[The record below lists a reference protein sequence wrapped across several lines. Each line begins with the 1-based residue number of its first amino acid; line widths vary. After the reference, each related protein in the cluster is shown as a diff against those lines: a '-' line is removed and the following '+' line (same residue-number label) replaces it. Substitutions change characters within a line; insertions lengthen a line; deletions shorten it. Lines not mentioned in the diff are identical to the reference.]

1 MISYFSRAAYGS
13 EHQGEVIVHGRSRR
27 GVTAFGGVNALR
39 GTVKICDLNDYF
51 RAFAR
56 FGNGCGYGARAA
68 RYRDIVDGTLPDHVH
83 FVEVNYFARR
93 GEHLAARERGI
104 GYHGIQRVYHE
115 FHLSAHGVTRSETE
129 AYFVYT
135 YLLCVERID
144 GVGGD
149 PVGVRGFEGIDE
161 AYRSRFVT
169 APVALVEQYDG
180 TEFFLGIRVIFG
192 IERKRP
198 ERV

>member
-83 FVEVNYFARR
+83 FVEVHYFARR
-93 GEHLAARERGI
+93 GEHLASGKRGI
-104 GYHGIQRVYHE
+104 GDHGIQRVYHE
-115 FHLSAHGVTRSETE
+115 FHLTAHGVARPESE
-129 AYFVYT
+129 AYFVDT
-135 YLLCVERID
+135 YLLSVERVD

-161 AYRSRFVT
+161 AYGGGFVT
-169 APVALVEQYDG
+169 APVALVENYHGAQ
-180 TEFFLGIRVIFG
+180 FLLGIRVILG
-192 IERKRP
+192 IERKRL